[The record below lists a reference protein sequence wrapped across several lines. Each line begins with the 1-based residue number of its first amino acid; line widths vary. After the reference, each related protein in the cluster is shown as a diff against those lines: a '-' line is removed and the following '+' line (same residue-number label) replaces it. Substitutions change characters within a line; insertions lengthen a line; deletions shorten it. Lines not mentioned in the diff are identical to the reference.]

1 MKNYTKQAF
10 DEMFEKRE
18 RELLKEERE
27 QERMEREGQNLKEHQ
42 RVKQLLED
50 FDF

>member
-18 RELLKEERE
+18 RELLKEEQE

-50 FDF
+50 YNF